1 MGIWGDEEAPDGA
14 LYLFYFRCLDVL
26 ILAIEYFCEECKPER
41 HQALKK
47 WLRSRGRNT
56 YVANC
61 TLYICILTNY
71 IQFAIYPT
79 YSRGP

>member
-14 LYLFYFRCLDVL
+14 LYLFYFRCLYVL

-61 TLYICILTNY
+61 TLYICILTNH
-71 IQFAIYPT
+71 I
-79 YSRGP
+79 